1 MELQYRENSLSAED
15 FIRLRVEVGRVCI
28 PLPQAEAALRSGL
41 YNVTA
46 FYGEKAV
53 GMGRLVGD
61 GAMYWYIQDMA
72 VLPEF
77 QRQGIGKHIVE
88 MLLFHAY
95 EHTPSGCFSTV
106 GLMAAKGKE
115 GFYEKLG
122 FKGRPDNGCGAGMMC
137 YVEKPQAEGE
147 QA

>member
-1 MELQYRENSLSAED
+1 MGLL
-15 FIRLRVEVGRVCI
+15 
-28 PLPQAEAALRSGL
+28 PL
-41 YNVTA
+41 
-46 FYGEKAV
+46 
-53 GMGRLVGD
+53 
-61 GAMYWYIQDMA
+61 
-72 VLPEF
+72 
-77 QRQGIGKHIVE
+77 
-88 MLLFHAY
+88 HAY